1 MAGCSVMAGGGGQDQ
16 VSYNASQSSPSF
28 ARVAIGGRKRRGTK
42 GRGRMM
48 YGGDGLTSLASNSV
62 GGRRRTRRTKR
73 QKKGKTARRGVSK
86 RR

>member
-28 ARVAIGGRKRRGTK
+28 ARVAIGGRKKKR
-42 GRGRMM
+42 
-48 YGGDGLTSLASNSV
+48 GGDGLTTLASNHV
-62 GGRRRTRRTKR
+62 AGRRTRRTKR
-73 QKKGKTARRGVSK
+73 HKKRKTSRRGVSK